1 MFPITLE
8 KSMTTIVFENLKF
21 PIFFLPTCKLWV
33 FVLDLYLQGHIMS
46 AYSLGKFNSLS
57 EIQLL
62 VARSNLCRLPTT
74 SRVDS
79 RRQLQ
84 PTGPKAPGSSKDN
97 WKRRNKHS
105 EGGRPQQFDK
115 PNRPFVGASRSEGYG
130 HGYSSLGQKRK
141 LPPHE
146 QNKKNSWIKAKQI
159 LSQAEFKQRIKTG
172 SWINCGEQGHIFEE
186 STKPKP
192 S

>member
-1 MFPITLE
+1 MGLRSRTLRA
-8 KSMTTIVFENLKF
+8 
-21 PIFFLPTCKLWV
+21 
-33 FVLDLYLQGHIMS
+33 DLMS
-46 AYSLGKFNSLS
+46 AYSLGKFNYLS
-57 EIQLL
+57 HLL
-62 VARSNLCRLPTT
+62 LHAARSNVCRLPTT

-79 RRQLQ
+79 HRQLQ
-84 PTGPKAPGSSKDN
+84 STVPKASGFSKGG
-97 WKRRNKHS
+97 WKKQNKSS
-105 EGGRPQQFDK
+105 EGGRPQHFDK